1 MLKDLFGGKKDDEQK
16 QVGEAMQNL
25 SDQIGALQRQ
35 LNEKNA
41 EIEKIKQTASGSEA
55 NAAGLDQAQ
64 KEMKELKQQ
73 LLSLQGSLAAAE
85 AEKMASELIQQ
96 NKQKEID
103 ELKAKLASAPAAAPA
118 ASPSATPAAAG
129 GLKAGGSAW
138 VTREGGLPLRLRSGA
153 SLKGKILDR
162 LAPGTQITL
171 LDGPQQADNHAW
183 WHVRTADGKE
193 GWVAGEDLR
202 TQPD

>member
-41 EIEKIKQTASGSEA
+41 EIEKMKQTASGSET

-85 AEKMASELIQQ
+85 AEKMANELIQR

-103 ELKAKLASAPAAAPA
+103 ELKAKLASAPA

-153 SLKGKILDR
+153 SLKHKILDR
-162 LAPGTQITL
+162 LAPGTQMTL

-193 GWVAGEDLR
+193 GWVAGEELR

>member
-1 MLKDLFGGKKDDEQK
+1 MLKDLFGGKKDDEQR

-41 EIEKIKQTASGSEA
+41 EIEKMKQTASSSETNTA
-55 NAAGLDQAQ
+55 ELDQAQ
-64 KEMKELKQQ
+64 KDMKELKQQ

-85 AEKMASELIQQ
+85 AEKMASELIQK

-103 ELKAKLASAPAAAPA
+103 ELKAKLASAPA

-153 SLKGKILDR
+153 SLEHKILDR

-183 WHVRTADGKE
+183 WHVRTSDGKE